1 ADCCPQ
7 DVPGRSSQHRSRAM
21 KNQRGFTLTEM
32 MVVVAIVGV
41 LATMAL
47 VYARP
52 QIKPIDVANR
62 IGDMVQDASRRA
74 IALGP
79 VRSDVALA
87 LGSKARTRIIAN
99 GSGSP
104 TFYLQRLAE
113 DPLPAHSASWVDIS
127 RYGVDSAVI
136 GDSWG
141 SAAGSYA
148 SLSPTNPDWTAF
160 NVSCY
165 PDGRCDART
174 LFFQAANSNASRVD
188 FQGKVSIMPLG
199 GAITTRRDWN

>member
-41 LATMAL
+41 LATLAL

-62 IGDMVQDASRRA
+62 VGDLAQDASRRA

-87 LGSKARTRIIAN
+87 LGSKARTQIGWDTVGGA
-99 GSGSP
+99 
-104 TFYLQRLAE
+104 FVLKRLVE
-113 DPLPAHSASWVDIS
+113 DSLPSHGASWVGVS
-127 RYGVDSAVI
+127 RYPLDSAGI
-136 GDSWG
+136 GGSWAVG
-141 SAAGSYA
+141 AGSHS
-148 SLSPTNPDWTAF
+148 SLSPINTDWTWF
-160 NVSCY
+160 TTNCY

-174 LFFQAANSNASRVD
+174 LFFQAANSSPTRND
-188 FQGKVSIMPLG
+188 YQGKLSIMPLG

>member
-1 ADCCPQ
+1 
-7 DVPGRSSQHRSRAM
+7 M
-21 KNQRGFTLTEM
+21 KRERGFTLTEM
-32 MVVVAIVGV
+32 MVVVAIVGI

-62 IGDMVQDASRRA
+62 VGDLVQDASRRA

-87 LGSKARTRIIAN
+87 LGSKARTRIIAI

-104 TFYLQRLAE
+104 TFLLQKLVE
-113 DPLPAHSASWVDIS
+113 DPLPANTASWVEVG

-136 GDSWG
+136 GDSWAVG
-141 SAAGSYA
+141 AGSHATLTPLY
-148 SLSPTNPDWTAF
+148 TDWTAF
-160 NVSCY
+160 TANCY
-165 PDGRCDART
+165 PDGRCDGRT

>member
-1 ADCCPQ
+1 
-7 DVPGRSSQHRSRAM
+7 M
-21 KNQRGFTLTEM
+21 TKQRGFTLTEM

-62 IGDMVQDASRRA
+62 IGDLVQEASRRA

-87 LGSKARTRIIAN
+87 LGSKARTRIVGS

-104 TFYLQRLAE
+104 RFILQRLVE
-113 DPLPAHSASWVDIS
+113 DPLPANTANWVEIT
-127 RYGVDSAVI
+127 RYNVDSAVL
-136 GDSWG
+136 GDTWAQG
-141 SAAGSYA
+141 AGSHA
-148 SLSPTNPDWTAF
+148 SLSPLISDWTTFVA
-160 NVSCY
+160 NCY

-174 LFFQAANSNASRVD
+174 LFFVAANSDPSRVD
-188 FQGKVSIMPLG
+188 YQGKLSIMPLG